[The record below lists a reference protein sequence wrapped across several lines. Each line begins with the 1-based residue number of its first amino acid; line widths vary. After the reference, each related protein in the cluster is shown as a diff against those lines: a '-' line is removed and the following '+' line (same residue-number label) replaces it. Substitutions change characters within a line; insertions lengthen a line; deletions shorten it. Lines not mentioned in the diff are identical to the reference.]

1 MFDSLRDVAQ
11 QEIFNSYRGILRIS
25 PNYFEEA
32 EVDDTTDLYNSSN
45 DFYKTGNKTNSPDSS
60 TTKIHLSD
68 SAGDLF
74 DIYFY
79 PKTYRCTL
87 TTVGTVDLVNMVHY
101 YNILR
106 INKKINIKS
115 TLSCNNI
122 IVYDNGL
129 QLKYPIDSPYDSAY
143 CNMTDKLGIGTNF
156 TDDSIEEA
164 FSNPKLATKLTNY
177 KQVIVDDQLVY
188 RKSTTGTKIPEVYRH
203 DYILGH
209 CKGGTYSNK
218 GNRETQLSFI
228 SLDKM
233 IWEKLTA
240 ALNGIGNNRHYQGRY
255 DQLGKD
261 KNESIKSKLFG
272 TATADVK
279 NTAPILG
286 IPVQSGIVMYS
297 SMPIQ
302 RYLFHL
308 KTLDKTTDPANTYV
322 YNLLTEYALCDGR
335 ILKNSTNGSTD
346 YENISKESK
355 NWKDYNT
362 ASTDLSVY
370 NAIHKSTLDVGS
382 TANQLKTPALFETDQ
397 ISPRYIRGLNWERG
411 SFGENAV
418 QMSKIPPDMSDAEDD
433 LADDLANNAK
443 NIYEVGPYLANGDY
457 RLRRAVRHQ
466 HHCLVNQNAV
476 PKITVDGTST
486 SCDDKLWEDTNWAGP
501 ADSITPIFGSE
512 TEYKDDNNKPSTY
525 KGTYILR
532 TKTGFDIERESQDIP
547 IASAG
552 GSRSTICKVGYA
564 WKGASCIKLPFG
576 GRVCHNHK
584 DHINRG
590 VYAPGYFAFRRNR
603 TPSDPWRTISSSSR
617 HFNVYGVAKGSDPT
631 IPSAY
636 STYKMNNGD
645 SIKLDETL
653 PYPTTFN
660 FLPLIKI

>member
-32 EVDDTTDLYNSSN
+32 EVDDTTDLYNSSD

-143 CNMTDKLGIGTNF
+143 CNMTDELGIGTNF

-164 FSNPKLATKLTNY
+164 FSNPALATTLTNY

-209 CKGGTYSNK
+209 CKGGTYSNN

-240 ALNGIGNNRHYQGRY
+240 ALKGIGNNRHYQGRY

-286 IPVQSGIVMYS
+286 IPVQSGIIMYS
-297 SMPIQ
+297 SMPMQ

-308 KTLDKTTDPANTYV
+308 KTLNKTADPANTYV

-335 ILKNSTNGSTD
+335 ILKNSTDGTS
-346 YENISKESK
+346 YGNISKESK
-355 NWKDYNT
+355 NWKDYNI

-370 NAIHKSTLDVGS
+370 NAMHKSTLNMGS

-397 ISPRYIRGLNWERG
+397 ISPRYIRGLNWTRN
-411 SFGENAV
+411 SFGENTV
-418 QMSKIPPDMSDAEDD
+418 QMSKSPTNTSSS
-433 LADDLANNAK
+433 ANNTK

-476 PKITVDGTST
+476 PEITVNGTST
-486 SCDDKLWEDTNWAGP
+486 SCSDTLYGDTNWSRT
-501 ADSITPIFGSE
+501 ADSITPIFGSG
-512 TEYKDDNNKPSTY
+512 TSYKNSSNNKPSMY
-525 KGTYILR
+525 RGTYILR
-532 TKTGFDIERESQDIP
+532 TKTGSDIERESQDIP
-547 IASAG
+547 IASVS
-552 GSRSTICKVGYA
+552 GSRSTICKAGYA
-564 WKGASCIKLPFG
+564 WKGSSCIKIPLNG
-576 GRVCHNHK
+576 KVCHNHK
-584 DHINRG
+584 DHKSSG

-603 TPSDPWRTISSSSR
+603 TSSDPWRTISSSSR

-631 IPSAY
+631 VPSAH
-636 STYKMNNGD
+636 STYKMNNTAN